1 MFDLHFRDLASAV
14 GFAAAAYALFNLL
27 VSFGSGR
34 PVAEWINPHRRYLL
48 SLAGVLVVGAA
59 GLLQRASW
67 KYHEPADELLRAMV
81 EREVAK
87 PEVVGAV
94 SFLLLAGT
102 AVALYFWCR
111 WLHPR
116 APTTFSPGA
125 ADIRGECRR
134 AMRHY
139 ARWSGHLDYAA
150 LFHAPAGG
158 PPEKSVCHALPAT
171 AIAARMRRID
181 SMQAVAADPPQKAV
195 DGQVVRWD
203 ELAGRCFARWDEL
216 DGLIAPARQG
226 DNVLIVFDAQYGGVF
241 VELLQEFAGADGAKV
256 RVFLFAVC
264 LDQHG
269 MNTAEAARYYAM
281 LSAALRHVRTGG
293 GKSRG

>member
-1 MFDLHFRDLASAV
+1 MADFPYRDLASAA
-14 GFAAAAYALFNLL
+14 GFAAAAYALFNVL

-48 SLAGVLVVGAA
+48 SMAAVLLVGA
-59 GLLQRASW
+59 GTLLQRASL
-67 KYHEPADELLRAMV
+67 KYQTPADELLRAMV

-94 SFLLLAGT
+94 SFVILAGT

-125 ADIRGECRR
+125 ADIRAECRR

-139 ARWSGHLDYAA
+139 ARWSGNLDYTA
-150 LFHAPAGG
+150 LYMAGPDG
-158 PPEKSVCHALPAT
+158 PDKAVCHVLPAKT
-171 AIAARMRRID
+171 VFARMRRVD
-181 SMQAVAADPPQKAV
+181 SMQGLVADPPGKAV
-195 DGQVVRWD
+195 DAQLARWD
-203 ELAGRCFARWDEL
+203 ELAARLFAQWDGL
-216 DGLIAPARQG
+216 DALIAPARQG
-226 DNVLIVFDAQYGGVF
+226 DNVLIVLDAQFGGVF
-241 VELLQEFAGADGAKV
+241 AELLQEFAGPDGAKV
-256 RVFLFAVC
+256 RVFLVAVC

-269 MNTAEAARYYAM
+269 LNTAEAARDYAM
-281 LSAALRHVRTGG
+281 LSAAVRHIRTGG